1 MSCEICQS
9 GTFEISPELNRNQIE
24 INCPEW
30 ERNSMS
36 SDGTKTGAGRLGTI
50 IALILMITGSA
61 AVTAQTRSRPKSGE
75 GDSAKQLESRI
86 SKAEEGLLQ
95 EYLEVAN
102 EFYKQ
107 GERER
112 AIDVLGRL
120 LKLNP
125 QMDGIKQR
133 VDGLREEMIQEN
145 DRKLEFDTSKFWLPV
160 GDVQEGKAFRV
171 QVTGEYRM
179 DLNTAVG
186 LAGLPTGDPA
196 TTHVDGVPFGAIVGM
211 VFTDGKPGPPFL
223 VSGAVDHTPKKS
235 GTLFLRVNVPT
246 TAKCRGELKV
256 AISGAIAPDA
266 SRNR

>member
-1 MSCEICQS
+1 
-9 GTFEISPELNRNQIE
+9 
-24 INCPEW
+24 
-30 ERNSMS
+30 MS
-36 SDGTKTGAGRLGTI
+36 SHGKKTGAGRVGTI
-50 IALILMITGSA
+50 IALFVVVIVSGTASA
-61 AVTAQTRSRPKSGE
+61 QSRSRPKSGE
-75 GDSAKQLESRI
+75 GESAKQLESRI

-102 EFYKQ
+102 EYYKQ

-120 LKLNP
+120 LQLNP
-125 QMDGIKQR
+125 KMEGIKQR

-145 DRKLEFDTSKFWLPV
+145 DRKLDFDTSKFWLPV

-196 TTHVDGVPFGAIVGM
+196 KTHVDGVPFGAVVGM
-211 VFTDGKPGPPFL
+211 VFTEGKPGPPFL

-246 TAKCRGELKV
+246 TAKCRGDLKV
-256 AISGAIAPDA
+256 AISGAIDPEA